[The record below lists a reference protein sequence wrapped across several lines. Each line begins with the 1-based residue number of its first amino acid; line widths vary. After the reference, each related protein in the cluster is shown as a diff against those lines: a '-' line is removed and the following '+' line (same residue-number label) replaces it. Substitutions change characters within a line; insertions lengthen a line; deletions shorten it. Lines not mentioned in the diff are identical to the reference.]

1 MGRLLALEPISVSIS
16 QPPEVLLKLVA
27 SASLPTCV
35 EGVGGADGWG
45 NPREP
50 PVSKMSRGLGLAD
63 ADADADAVAWMGQ
76 PS

>member
-50 PVSKMSRGLGLAD
+50 PVSKCLGG
-63 ADADADAVAWMGQ
+63 WG
-76 PS
+76 

>member
-45 NPREP
+45 SLREAP
-50 PVSKMSRGLGLAD
+50 NSRCQVVLG
-63 ADADADAVAWMGQ
+63 
-76 PS
+76 